1 MSDSSS
7 STATTSSQS
16 AVVCIVIGMAGAGK
30 TCVCGAD
37 SLSLVTHRFW
47 RRSVVQRWNS
57 ELSRR
62 QLSGYL
68 VNLDPAVTGELP
80 FGASIDIRD
89 TVNYKQ
95 VMATY
100 GLGPNGGIVTAL
112 NLFATRF
119 DQVLQFIERR
129 ARELH
134 HVVLDTPGQIEVFT
148 WSASGAIITEALAS
162 ALPTCV
168 VFVVDTPRAQS
179 PATFVANMMYACSI
193 LYKTRLPLV
202 LAFNKTDVVSHE
214 FARTWMTDF
223 EAFQDAARDAAD
235 AEDGTYMSS
244 LTQSMGLVLE
254 EFYRTLEC
262 VGVSAATGAGFDELF
277 AAVERTRATYETD
290 YRAMLDKRKATR
302 EARELASREAELAR
316 FEADVRRDR
325 GEPVVLDAAATAAP
339 APPRE

>member
-1 MSDSSS
+1 MSPPTNPPPPPPSFS
-7 STATTSSQS
+7 
-16 AVVCIVIGMAGAGK
+16 
-30 TCVCGAD
+30 
-37 SLSLVTHRFW
+37 
-47 RRSVVQRWNS
+47 SVVQRWNS

-62 QLSGYL
+62 KLNGYL
-68 VNLDPAVTGELP
+68 INLDPAVTGELP

-119 DQVLQFIERR
+119 DQVMAFVEKR
-129 ARELH
+129 AAELH

-148 WSASGAIITEALAS
+148 WSASGAIITESLA
-162 ALPTCV
+162 AVLPTCV
-168 VFVVDTPRAQS
+168 VFVVDTPRCQS
-179 PATFVANMMYACSI
+179 PSTFVANMMYACSI

-202 LAFNKTDVVSHE
+202 LVFNKTDVVSHE

-277 AAVERTRATYETD
+277 AAVERTRGIFEVD
-290 YRAMLDKRKATR
+290 YRAMLKKRRAAV
-302 EARELASREAELAR
+302 EERELKKRQAELSK
-316 FEADVRRDR
+316 FERDVRRDR
-325 GEPVVLDAAATAAP
+325 GEAVAVDLHESKERANDGVDVDDDDDDDVAAPAAAAATMKK
-339 APPRE
+339 

>member
-1 MSDSSS
+1 M
-7 STATTSSQS
+7 
-16 AVVCIVIGMAGAGK
+16 
-30 TCVCGAD
+30 
-37 SLSLVTHRFW
+37 RFV
-47 RRSVVQRWNS
+47 RCCLFFFRDRHVRSVVQRWNS
-57 ELSRR
+57 ELTRR
-62 QLSGYL
+62 EMNGYL

-119 DQVLQFIERR
+119 DQVLQFVERR
-129 ARELH
+129 AADGLLQ

-202 LAFNKTDVVSHE
+202 LAFNKTDVVSHA

-262 VGVSAATGAGFDELF
+262 VGVSAATGDGFDELF
-277 AAVERTRATYETD
+277 AAIERTRATYETD

-302 EARELASREAELAR
+302 EARELAKRDAELAR

-325 GEPVVLDAAATAAP
+325 GEPVVLDASAAAAP
-339 APPRE
+339 AAPQLPPREAE